1 MPAPRVGDG
10 SHPPDTPEK
19 QRRPEANPFGDH
31 RRNQAAGAPLHLD
44 RSASRGE
51 RTRALREPGNID
63 PRSRFVGESKGRG
76 IRGISRLGRVLT
88 LFEGDLVARMPRS
101 KHTFPALSLAAGL
114 LGSLT
119 FAVQALGAT
128 PIGSE
133 FQVNTYTTSAQRYP
147 SVAVEADGD
156 FVVVWHSLRSADT
169 DTSSFSIQGQ
179 RYDASGNVAGAQFQ
193 VNTYTTSFQ
202 RRPSVAVDADG
213 DFVVV
218 WHSYGSADTD
228 THFFSIQGQRYDASG
243 NVVGTEF
250 QVNTYTTSYQ
260 LRPSVAVDADG
271 DFVVVWHSLRSAD
284 TDTDGYSIQGQ
295 RYDGCSASD
304 LDADGV
310 GDLCD
315 PCPSDATNTCDT
327 ERSTS
332 ETVGTGGGTVTTPDE
347 SVTLDTRPA
356 RSTGTPSLPSRTQDR
371 GPRSSS
377 PPSWASARPPTW

>member
-1 MPAPRVGDG
+1 
-10 SHPPDTPEK
+10 
-19 QRRPEANPFGDH
+19 
-31 RRNQAAGAPLHLD
+31 
-44 RSASRGE
+44 
-51 RTRALREPGNID
+51 
-63 PRSRFVGESKGRG
+63 
-76 IRGISRLGRVLT
+76 
-88 LFEGDLVARMPRS
+88 MPRS

-193 VNTYTTSFQ
+193 VNTYTTSHQRDASVAVDADGDFVVVWRSYGSTGTDNQLDSVQGQRYDASGSAVGVEFQ
-202 RRPSVAVDADG
+202 VNTYTTSHQRHPSIALDADGDFVVVWESFGSAGSDTSSRSVQGQRYDASGNALGGEFQVNTYTTRNQGRPSVAVEADG

-250 QVNTYTTSYQ
+250 QVNSYTTSYQ

-315 PCPSDATNTCDT
+315 P
-327 ERSTS
+327 
-332 ETVGTGGGTVTTPDE
+332 
-347 SVTLDTRPA
+347 
-356 RSTGTPSLPSRTQDR
+356 
-371 GPRSSS
+371 
-377 PPSWASARPPTW
+377 